1 MEASSRLV
9 IRQERPDDYEA
20 VYELIRSA
28 FLTAEHRDGNEQDL
42 VAALRESEAFIPQLS
57 LVAQEGEE
65 ILGYVL
71 FTQAWAGKCLCWR
84 WPRWLFRP
92 KGSGR
97 GSAVRL
103 SGKGTALPG
112 SWAMAMPPCWEARN
126 TMPDLAMLP
135 PAGMAFRLPREFL
148 RRILW
153 RFAYERMRAPW
164 RELSSMPR
172 NLEYNGKEKAQVGKN
187 LCFF

>member
-1 MEASSRLV
+1 MEMSRIWLWPCEK
-9 IRQERPDDYEA
+9 ERH
-20 VYELIRSA
+20 LFRS
-28 FLTAEHRDGNEQDL
+28 FPWWRRKEKRSWDMFCLHGPGQ
-42 VAALRESEAFIPQLS
+42 
-57 LVAQEGEE
+57 
-65 ILGYVL
+65 
-71 FTQAWAGKCLCWR
+71 GKSLCWR
-84 WPRWLFRP
+84 SPRWLFRP

-97 GSAVRL
+97 GLAVRL

-172 NLEYNGKEKAQVGKN
+172 NLEYNGKENAQVGKN